1 MNKDAALKI
10 LQALYEVMG
19 CKVPDDLEE
28 WNLQVCYH
36 LLEAINAIESNGGEK
51 TN

>member
-1 MNKDAALKI
+1 MDRNAALTI
-10 LQALYEVMG
+10 LKAVYEVLG

-36 LLEAINAIESNGGEK
+36 LSEAINAIESNGGNKEH
-51 TN
+51 